1 MRNLILAA
9 ATAALSLTL
18 TTSAFAL
25 NPQPEPPGRYHT
37 MFVPANKLNIG
48 SATSGAGAGR
58 FSDADDNYCG
68 TRVPGNIPHIGPV
81 RGGGSFAGRVADYDD
96 KYCGTRVPGHGPI
109 RFQNVRGSLVNSHD
123 AVMLNPQPLPPKMR
137 GERNFT
143 HY

>member
-25 NPQPEPPGRYHT
+25 NPQPEPPGRYRAIIVSHDR
-37 MFVPANKLNIG
+37 LLIG
-48 SATSGAGAGR
+48 SAIRGAGAGR

-68 TRVPGNIPHIGPV
+68 NGPHIGPHVGPV
-81 RGGGSFAGRVADYDD
+81 RAGSFAGRVADYDD
-96 KYCGTRVPGHGPI
+96 NYCGTRVPGHGPI
-109 RFQNVRGSLVNSHD
+109 RFQNVRGSFNSHD

-137 GERNFT
+137 GGRNFRS
-143 HY
+143 Y